1 LWLGNG
7 WWKREVFIEGEQNIL
22 VVCTFF
28 KKDTKF
34 IWGLEKLKLILQE
47 LFPVGE
53 NGCKPGV
60 LRVTGLKFTSN
71 WL

>member
-28 KKDTKF
+28 KKRHQ
-34 IWGLEKLKLILQE
+34 IYLGLRKVKTDLAGIISS
-47 LFPVGE
+47 G
-53 NGCKPGV
+53 
-60 LRVTGLKFTSN
+60 
-71 WL
+71 